1 MLITDWAR
9 KMQTEVEHLP
19 ETLASLR
26 EASVNIRQVSED
38 LTEVVA
44 SLRRVTDALDAAG
57 LADATEVIRRTAEVN
72 EAVIA
77 GLAKLPGADLLNAFR
92 RPR

>member
-1 MLITDWAR
+1 M
-9 KMQTEVEHLP
+9 
-19 ETLASLR
+19 R
-26 EASVNIRQVSED
+26 ESSVHIRQVSED

-57 LADATEVIRRTAEVN
+57 LRRGHRHHQAVEQAMRATAENMETAQKSFADLN
-72 EAVIA
+72 EAFLD
-77 GLAKLPGADLLNAFR
+77 GLAKLPGADLFKPFR